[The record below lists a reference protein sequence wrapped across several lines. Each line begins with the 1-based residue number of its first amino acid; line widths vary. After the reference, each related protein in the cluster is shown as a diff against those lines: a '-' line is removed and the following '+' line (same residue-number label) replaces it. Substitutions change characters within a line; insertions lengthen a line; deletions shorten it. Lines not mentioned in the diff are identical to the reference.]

1 MKIMKKISLFI
12 FALVSMFAFT
22 FGVSALDVNDEASL
36 REALSKGG
44 DVKLTENITTSTKR
58 IIIDKDVN
66 LDLNGKTL
74 TSLIDVTSNKT
85 LTISSSVEGGKF
97 VALANEYSDEE
108 KKDVKTHYAIGADN
122 AKVIVN
128 SGDVSSNDTQYGF
141 YALNGGTITINGG
154 NHTTGNAVLSGNN
167 TTGAMSFVVNGG
179 TLTTKYGPAI
189 YMAGPIDLTITK
201 GTINGGIS
209 LRMGIVNISG
219 GVINAA
225 TTSLD
230 SPKEYF
236 FYSGNAWFA
245 DALYVYGGTYT
256 TDIKG
261 QTNKLEL
268 NITGGTFNVANG
280 EGSPIAIYDLGKV
293 EQVMNVKVS
302 GAKLTTDATT
312 RTSFDVINLKDL
324 GLVND
329 ASETYTCDKTKC
341 NAGGQTSTS
350 TYGVYSNK
358 HILTTSNG
366 TYTLKPNVK
375 VETDGVK
382 FESNDAF
389 STEYTLVVTP
399 KSEDE
404 TKAVTTKLT
413 EAYKDNKKVA
423 GLKLISLH
431 EINIV
436 DGNDEV
442 VPMENGKYTISIPV
456 AEDLR
461 NFKNYKVIYV
471 TEAGEIQETIDAK
484 LVNGKVVFTTTH
496 LSTYGVVG
504 YNNVATKNPATNDMN
519 LALILASLGLAS
531 AGAVL
536 VSRKKLAKANR

>member
-280 EGSPIAIYDLGKV
+280 QGSPIAIYDLGKV

-375 VETDGVK
+375 AETDGVK

-389 STEYTLVVTP
+389 STEYTLVVAP
-399 KSEDE
+399 KTEKEVKD
-404 TKAVTTKLT
+404 VTTKLT

-471 TEAGEIQETIDAK
+471 NEAGEIQETIDAK

-496 LSTYGVVG
+496 LSTYGVIG
-504 YNNVATKNPATNDMN
+504 YNNPTTNPETSDNIVTYAVILCASIFALGSAVA
-519 LALILASLGLAS
+519 L
-531 AGAVL
+531 
-536 VSRKKLAKANR
+536 RKRYN

>member
-12 FALVSMFAFT
+12 FALISMFAFT

-74 TSLIDVTSNKT
+74 TSLVDVTSNKT

-108 KKDVKTHYAIGADN
+108 GKDVKTHYAIGADN

-141 YALNGGTITINGG
+141 YALNGGTIIINGG

-280 EGSPIAIYDLGKV
+280 QGSPIAIYDLGKV

-324 GLVND
+324 GLVKD

-341 NAGGQTSTS
+341 NAGNQTSTS

-375 VETDGVK
+375 AETDGVK
-382 FESNDAF
+382 FESDDAF
-389 STEYTLVVTP
+389 STEYTLVVAP
-399 KSEDE
+399 KTEKEVKD
-404 TKAVTTKLT
+404 VTTKLT

-431 EINIV
+431 EISMYLDN
-436 DGNDEV
+436 EV

-456 AEDLR
+456 AKDLR

-471 TEAGEIQETIDAK
+471 NEAGEIQETIDAK
-484 LVNGKVVFTTTH
+484 LVDGKVVFTTTH
-496 LSTYGVVG
+496 LSTYGVIG
-504 YNNVATKNPATNDMN
+504 YNNPTMNPETSDNIVTYAVI
-519 LALILASLGLAS
+519 LCASIFALGS
-531 AGAVL
+531 AVTL
-536 VSRKKLAKANR
+536 RKRYN

>member
-12 FALVSMFAFT
+12 FALISMFAFT

-97 VALANEYSDEE
+97 VALANEYLDEE
-108 KKDVKTHYAIGADN
+108 KKDVETVYAIGADN

-128 SGDVSSNDTQYGF
+128 SGDVSSNDKQYGF

-154 NHTTGNAVLSGNN
+154 NHTAGNAVLSGNN
-167 TTGAMSFVVNGG
+167 TTGAMSFAVNGG

-280 EGSPIAIYDLGKV
+280 QGSPIAIYDLGKV

-302 GAKLTTDATT
+302 GAKLTTNATT

-324 GLVND
+324 GLVKD

-341 NAGGQTSTS
+341 NAGNQTSTS

-375 VETDGVK
+375 AETDGVK
-382 FESNDAF
+382 FESDDAF
-389 STEYTLVVTP
+389 STEYTLVVAP
-399 KSEDE
+399 KTEKEVKD
-404 TKAVTTKLT
+404 VTTKLT

-431 EINIV
+431 EISMYLDN
-436 DGNDEV
+436 EV

-456 AEDLR
+456 AKDLR

-471 TEAGEIQETIDAK
+471 NEAGEIQETIDAK
-484 LVNGKVVFTTTH
+484 LVDGKVVFTTTH
-496 LSTYGVVG
+496 LSTYGVIG
-504 YNNVATKNPATNDMN
+504 YNNPTMNPETSDNIVTYAVI
-519 LALILASLGLAS
+519 LCASIFALGS
-531 AGAVL
+531 AVTL
-536 VSRKKLAKANR
+536 RKRYN

>member
-12 FALVSMFAFT
+12 FELISMFAFT

-108 KKDVKTHYAIGADN
+108 KKDVKTYYAIGADN

-141 YALNGGTITINGG
+141 YALNGGTIIINGG

-280 EGSPIAIYDLGKV
+280 QGSPIAIYDLGKV

-324 GLVND
+324 GLVKD

-341 NAGGQTSTS
+341 NAGNQTSTS

-375 VETDGVK
+375 AETDGVK
-382 FESNDAF
+382 FESDDAF
-389 STEYTLVVTP
+389 STEYTLVVAP
-399 KSEDE
+399 KTEKEVKD
-404 TKAVTTKLT
+404 VTTKLT

-431 EINIV
+431 EISMYLDN
-436 DGNDEV
+436 EV

-456 AEDLR
+456 AKDLR

-471 TEAGEIQETIDAK
+471 NEAGEIQETIDAK
-484 LVNGKVVFTTTH
+484 LVDGKVVFTTTH
-496 LSTYGVVG
+496 LSTYGVIG
-504 YNNVATKNPATNDMN
+504 YNNPTMNPETSDNIVTYAVI
-519 LALILASLGLAS
+519 LCASIFALGS
-531 AGAVL
+531 AVTL
-536 VSRKKLAKANR
+536 RKRYN

>member
-12 FALVSMFAFT
+12 FALISMFAFT
-22 FGVSALDVNDEASL
+22 FGVSALDVNDEANL

-74 TSLIDVTSNKT
+74 TSLVDVTSNKT

-108 KKDVKTHYAIGADN
+108 KKDVKTYYAIGADN

-141 YALNGGTITINGG
+141 YALNGGTIIINGG

-280 EGSPIAIYDLGKV
+280 QGSPIAIYDLGKV

-324 GLVND
+324 GLVKD

-341 NAGGQTSTS
+341 NAGNQTSTS

-375 VETDGVK
+375 AETDGVK
-382 FESNDAF
+382 FESDDAF
-389 STEYTLVVTP
+389 STEYTLVVAP
-399 KSEDE
+399 KTEKEVKD
-404 TKAVTTKLT
+404 VTTKLT

-431 EINIV
+431 EISMYLDN
-436 DGNDEV
+436 EV

-456 AEDLR
+456 AKDLR

-471 TEAGEIQETIDAK
+471 NEAGEIQETIDAK
-484 LVNGKVVFTTTH
+484 LVDGKVVFTTTH
-496 LSTYGVVG
+496 LSTYGVIG
-504 YNNVATKNPATNDMN
+504 YNNPTMNPETSDNIVTYAVI
-519 LALILASLGLAS
+519 LCASIFALGS
-531 AGAVL
+531 AVTL
-536 VSRKKLAKANR
+536 RKRYN

>member
-1 MKIMKKISLFI
+1 MKKISLFI
-12 FALVSMFAFT
+12 FSLISMFAFT

-74 TSLIDVTSNKT
+74 TSLVDVTSNKT

-108 KKDVKTHYAIGADN
+108 KKDVKTYYAIGADN

-141 YALNGGTITINGG
+141 YALNGGTIIINGG

-280 EGSPIAIYDLGKV
+280 QGSPIAIYDLGKV

-324 GLVND
+324 GLVKD

-341 NAGGQTSTS
+341 NAGNQTSTS

-375 VETDGVK
+375 AETDGVK
-382 FESNDAF
+382 FESDDAF
-389 STEYTLVVTP
+389 STEYTLVVAP
-399 KSEDE
+399 KTEKEVKD
-404 TKAVTTKLT
+404 VTTKLT

-431 EINIV
+431 EISMYLDN
-436 DGNDEV
+436 EV

-456 AEDLR
+456 AKDLR

-471 TEAGEIQETIDAK
+471 NEAGEIQETIDAK
-484 LVNGKVVFTTTH
+484 LVDGKVVFTTTH
-496 LSTYGVVG
+496 LSTYGVIG
-504 YNNVATKNPATNDMN
+504 YNNPTMNPETSDNIVTYAVI
-519 LALILASLGLAS
+519 LCASIFALGS
-531 AGAVL
+531 AVTL
-536 VSRKKLAKANR
+536 RKRYN

>member
-12 FALVSMFAFT
+12 FALISMFAFT

-108 KKDVKTHYAIGADN
+108 KKDVETVYAIGADN

-128 SGDVSSNDTQYGF
+128 SGDVSSNDKQYGF
-141 YALNGGTITINGG
+141 YALNGGTIIINGG
-154 NHTTGNAVLSGNN
+154 NHTTGSAVLSGNN
-167 TTGAMSFVVNGG
+167 TTGAMSFAVNGG
-179 TLTTKYGPAI
+179 TLTTKYGLAI

-280 EGSPIAIYDLGKV
+280 QGSPIAIYDLGKV

-375 VETDGVK
+375 AETDGVK
-382 FESNDAF
+382 FESDDAF
-389 STEYTLVVTP
+389 STEYTLVVAP
-399 KSEDE
+399 KTEKEVKD
-404 TKAVTTKLT
+404 VTTKLT

-431 EINIV
+431 EISMYLDN
-436 DGNDEV
+436 EV

-456 AEDLR
+456 AKDLR

-471 TEAGEIQETIDAK
+471 NEAGEIQETIDAK
-484 LVNGKVVFTTTH
+484 LVDGKVVFTTTH
-496 LSTYGVVG
+496 LSTYGVIG
-504 YNNVATKNPATNDMN
+504 YNNPTMNPETSDNIVTYAVI
-519 LALILASLGLAS
+519 LCASIFALGS
-531 AGAVL
+531 AVTL
-536 VSRKKLAKANR
+536 RKRYN

>member
-1 MKIMKKISLFI
+1 MKIMKRISLFI

-375 VETDGVK
+375 AETDGVK

-389 STEYTLVVTP
+389 STEYTLVVAP
-399 KSEDE
+399 KTEKEVKD
-404 TKAVTTKLT
+404 VTTKLT

-423 GLKLISLH
+423 GLKLINLY

-456 AEDLR
+456 AENLR

-471 TEAGEIQETIDAK
+471 NEAGEIQETIDAK
-484 LVNGKVVFTTTH
+484 LVDGKVVFTTTH
-496 LSTYGVVG
+496 LSTYGVIG
-504 YNNVATKNPATNDMN
+504 YNNPTTNPETSDNIVTYAVILCASIFALGSAVA
-519 LALILASLGLAS
+519 L
-531 AGAVL
+531 
-536 VSRKKLAKANR
+536 RKRYN

>member
-12 FALVSMFAFT
+12 FALISMFAFT

-108 KKDVKTHYAIGADN
+108 KKDVETGYAIGADN

-154 NHTTGNAVLSGNN
+154 NHTTGYAVLSGNN

-236 FYSGNAWFA
+236 FYNGNAWFA

-280 EGSPIAIYDLGKV
+280 QGSPIAIYDLGKV

-324 GLVND
+324 GLVKD

-341 NAGGQTSTS
+341 NVGGQTSTS

-399 KSEDE
+399 KTEEEVKD
-404 TKAVTTKLT
+404 VTTKLT

-423 GLKLISLH
+423 GLKLINLY

-436 DGNDEV
+436 DGNDVV
-442 VPMENGKYTISIPV
+442 VPMEDGKYTISIPV

-471 TEAGEIQETIDAK
+471 NNDGEIQETIDAK

-496 LSTYGVVG
+496 LSTYGVIG
-504 YNNVATKNPATNDMN
+504 YNNPTTNPETSDNIVTYAVI
-519 LALILASLGLAS
+519 LCASIFALGS
-531 AGAVL
+531 AVTL
-536 VSRKKLAKANR
+536 RKRYN

>member
-471 TEAGEIQETIDAK
+471 TEAGEIEETIDAK

-496 LSTYGVVG
+496 LSTYGVIG
-504 YNNVATKNPATNDMN
+504 YNNPTTNPETSDNIVTYAVILCASIFALGSAVA
-519 LALILASLGLAS
+519 L
-531 AGAVL
+531 
-536 VSRKKLAKANR
+536 RKRYN

>member
-108 KKDVKTHYAIGADN
+108 GKDVKTHYAIGADN

-471 TEAGEIQETIDAK
+471 NEAGEIQETIDAK

-496 LSTYGVVG
+496 LSTYGVIG
-504 YNNVATKNPATNDMN
+504 YNDPTTNPETSDNIVTYAVILCASIFALGSAVA
-519 LALILASLGLAS
+519 L
-531 AGAVL
+531 
-536 VSRKKLAKANR
+536 RKRYN

>member
-12 FALVSMFAFT
+12 FALISMFAFT

-108 KKDVKTHYAIGADN
+108 KKDVETGYAIGADN

-154 NHTTGNAVLSGNN
+154 NHTTGYAVLSGNN
-167 TTGAMSFVVNGG
+167 TTGAMSFVINGG

-236 FYSGNAWFA
+236 FYNGNAWFA

-280 EGSPIAIYDLGKV
+280 QGSPIAIYDLGKV

-324 GLVND
+324 GLVKD

-341 NAGGQTSTS
+341 NVGGQTSTS

-399 KSEDE
+399 KTEKEVKD
-404 TKAVTTKLT
+404 VTTKLT

-423 GLKLISLH
+423 GLKLINLY

-436 DGNDEV
+436 DGNDVV
-442 VPMENGKYTISIPV
+442 VPMEDGKYTISIPV

-471 TEAGEIQETIDAK
+471 NNDGEIQETIDAK

-496 LSTYGVVG
+496 LSTYGVIG
-504 YNNVATKNPATNDMN
+504 YNNPTTNPETSDNIVTYAVI
-519 LALILASLGLAS
+519 LCASIFALGS
-531 AGAVL
+531 AVTL
-536 VSRKKLAKANR
+536 RKRYN

>member
-36 REALSKGG
+36 REALTKGG
-44 DVKLTENITTSTKR
+44 DVKVNESIKTSTRR
-58 IIIDKDVN
+58 ISIDKYVS
-66 LDLNGKTL
+66 LDLSGKTL

-108 KKDVKTHYAIGADN
+108 GKDVKTHYAIGADN

-280 EGSPIAIYDLGKV
+280 QGSPIAIYDLGKV

-375 VETDGVK
+375 AETDGVK
-382 FESNDAF
+382 FESADAF
-389 STEYTLVVTP
+389 STEYTLVVAP
-399 KSEDE
+399 KTEKDV
-404 TKAVTTKLT
+404 KDVTTKLT

-456 AEDLR
+456 AKDLR

-471 TEAGEIQETIDAK
+471 NEAGEIQETIDAK
-484 LVNGKVVFTTTH
+484 LVDGKVVFTTTH
-496 LSTYGVVG
+496 LSTYGVIG
-504 YNNVATKNPATNDMN
+504 YNNPTTNPETSDNIVTYAVI
-519 LALILASLGLAS
+519 LCASIFALGS
-531 AGAVL
+531 AVTL
-536 VSRKKLAKANR
+536 RKRYN

>member
-66 LDLNGKTL
+66 LDLNGKIL

-108 KKDVKTHYAIGADN
+108 GKDVKTHYAIGADN

-280 EGSPIAIYDLGKV
+280 KGSPIAIYDLGKV

-389 STEYTLVVTP
+389 STEYTLVVAP
-399 KSEDE
+399 KTEKEVKD
-404 TKAVTTKLT
+404 VTTKLT

-496 LSTYGVVG
+496 LSTYGVIG
-504 YNNVATKNPATNDMN
+504 YNNPTTNPETSDNIVTYAVILCASIFALGSAVA
-519 LALILASLGLAS
+519 L
-531 AGAVL
+531 
-536 VSRKKLAKANR
+536 RKRYN

>member
-1 MKIMKKISLFI
+1 MKKISLFI

-22 FGVSALDVNDEASL
+22 FGVSALDVSDETSL
-36 REALSKGG
+36 REALAKGG

-97 VALANEYSDEE
+97 VALATEYSDES
-108 KKDVKTHYAIGADN
+108 KKDVTTHYAIGADN

-128 SGDVSSNDTQYGF
+128 SGDVSSNDKQYGF
-141 YALNGGTITINGG
+141 YALNGGTIIINGG
-154 NHTTGNAVLSGNN
+154 NHTAGYAVLSGNN

-179 TLTTKYGPAI
+179 TLTTKDGPAI

-225 TTSLD
+225 TDSLD

-236 FYSGNAWFA
+236 FYNGNAWFA

-280 EGSPIAIYDLGKV
+280 QGSPIAIYDLGKV

-312 RTSFDVINLKDL
+312 RTEFDVINLKDL

-329 ASETYTCDKTKC
+329 ASDTYTCDKTKC

-375 VETDGVK
+375 TEADGVK
-382 FESNDAF
+382 FESDDAF

-399 KSEDE
+399 KTEAEVKD
-404 TKAVTTKLT
+404 VTTKLT
-413 EAYKDNKKVA
+413 EAYKDNTKVK

-431 EINIV
+431 DISMYLN
-436 DGNDEV
+436 NDIA
-442 VPMENGKYTISIPV
+442 PMEDGKYTISIPV
-456 AEDLR
+456 AESLR
-461 NFKNYKVIYV
+461 NFKTYKVIYV
-471 TEAGEIQETIDAK
+471 NHDGEIEETIDAK
-484 LVNGKVVFTTTH
+484 LVDGKVVFTTTH
-496 LSTYGVVG
+496 LSTYGVIG
-504 YNNVATKNPATNDMN
+504 YNDTTVNPETSDGVITYAVILCASIFALGSAVA
-519 LALILASLGLAS
+519 L
-531 AGAVL
+531 
-536 VSRKKLAKANR
+536 RKRYN

>member
-12 FALVSMFAFT
+12 FALISMFAFT

-108 KKDVKTHYAIGADN
+108 KKDVETVYAVGADN

-128 SGDVSSNDTQYGF
+128 SGDVSSNDKQYGF

-154 NHTTGNAVLSGNN
+154 NHTAGYTVLSGNN
-167 TTGAMSFVVNGG
+167 TTGAMSFVINGG

-280 EGSPIAIYDLGKV
+280 QGSPIAIYDLGKV

-324 GLVND
+324 GLVKD

-341 NAGGQTSTS
+341 NAGNQTSTS

-375 VETDGVK
+375 AETDGVK
-382 FESNDAF
+382 FESDDAF
-389 STEYTLVVTP
+389 STEYTLVVAP
-399 KSEDE
+399 KTEKEVKD
-404 TKAVTTKLT
+404 VTTKLT

-431 EINIV
+431 EISMYLDN
-436 DGNDEV
+436 EV

-456 AEDLR
+456 AKDLR

-471 TEAGEIQETIDAK
+471 NEAGEIQETIDAK
-484 LVNGKVVFTTTH
+484 LVDGKVVFTTTH
-496 LSTYGVVG
+496 LSTYGVIG
-504 YNNVATKNPATNDMN
+504 YNNPTMNPETSDNIVTYAVI
-519 LALILASLGLAS
+519 LCASIFALGS
-531 AGAVL
+531 AVTL
-536 VSRKKLAKANR
+536 RKRYN

>member
-108 KKDVKTHYAIGADN
+108 GKDVKTHYAIGADN

-154 NHTTGNAVLSGNN
+154 NHTTGYAVLSGNN
-167 TTGAMSFVVNGG
+167 TTGAMSFVINGG

-236 FYSGNAWFA
+236 FYNGNAWFA

-280 EGSPIAIYDLGKV
+280 QGSPIAIYDLGKV

-324 GLVND
+324 GLVKD

-341 NAGGQTSTS
+341 NVGGQTSTS

-399 KSEDE
+399 KTEKEVKD
-404 TKAVTTKLT
+404 VTTKLT

-423 GLKLISLH
+423 GLKLINLY

-436 DGNDEV
+436 DGNDVV
-442 VPMENGKYTISIPV
+442 VPMEDGKYTISIPV

-471 TEAGEIQETIDAK
+471 NNDGEIQETIDAK

-496 LSTYGVVG
+496 LSTYGVIG
-504 YNNVATKNPATNDMN
+504 YNNPTTNPETSDNIVTYAVI
-519 LALILASLGLAS
+519 LCASIFALGS
-531 AGAVL
+531 AVTL
-536 VSRKKLAKANR
+536 RKRYN

>member
-1 MKIMKKISLFI
+1 MKIMKRISLFI

-280 EGSPIAIYDLGKV
+280 QGSPIAIYDLGKV

-456 AEDLR
+456 AENLR

-471 TEAGEIQETIDAK
+471 NEAGEIQETIDAK
-484 LVNGKVVFTTTH
+484 LVDGKVVFTTTH
-496 LSTYGVVG
+496 LSTYGVIG
-504 YNNVATKNPATNDMN
+504 YNNPTTNPETSDNIVTYAVILCASIFALGSAVA
-519 LALILASLGLAS
+519 L
-531 AGAVL
+531 
-536 VSRKKLAKANR
+536 RKRYN

>member
-1 MKIMKKISLFI
+1 MKKISLFI
-12 FALVSMFAFT
+12 FALISMFAFT

-108 KKDVKTHYAIGADN
+108 KKDVKTYYAIGADN

-141 YALNGGTITINGG
+141 YALNGGTIIINGG

-225 TTSLD
+225 TASLD

-280 EGSPIAIYDLGKV
+280 QGSPIAIYDLGKV

-302 GAKLTTDATT
+302 GAKLTTNATT

-324 GLVND
+324 GLVKD

-341 NAGGQTSTS
+341 NAGNQTSTS

-375 VETDGVK
+375 AETDGVK
-382 FESNDAF
+382 FESDDAF
-389 STEYTLVVTP
+389 STEYTLVVAP
-399 KSEDE
+399 KTEKEVKD
-404 TKAVTTKLT
+404 VTTKLT

-431 EINIV
+431 EISMYLDN
-436 DGNDEV
+436 EV

-456 AEDLR
+456 AKDLR

-471 TEAGEIQETIDAK
+471 NEAGEIQETIDAK
-484 LVNGKVVFTTTH
+484 LVDGKVVFTTTH
-496 LSTYGVVG
+496 LSTYGVIG
-504 YNNVATKNPATNDMN
+504 YNNPTMNPETSDNIVTYAVI
-519 LALILASLGLAS
+519 LCASIFALGS
-531 AGAVL
+531 AVTL
-536 VSRKKLAKANR
+536 RKRYN

>member
-12 FALVSMFAFT
+12 FALISMFAFT
-22 FGVSALDVNDEASL
+22 FGVSALDVNNEASL

-108 KKDVKTHYAIGADN
+108 KKDVKTYYAIGADN

-141 YALNGGTITINGG
+141 YALNGGTIIINGG

-280 EGSPIAIYDLGKV
+280 QGSPIAIYDLGKV

-324 GLVND
+324 GLVKD

-341 NAGGQTSTS
+341 NAGNQTSTS

-375 VETDGVK
+375 AETDGVK
-382 FESNDAF
+382 FESDDAF
-389 STEYTLVVTP
+389 STEYTLVVAP
-399 KSEDE
+399 KTEKEVKD
-404 TKAVTTKLT
+404 VTTKLT

-431 EINIV
+431 EISMYLDN
-436 DGNDEV
+436 EV

-456 AEDLR
+456 AKDLR

-471 TEAGEIQETIDAK
+471 NEAGEIQETIDAK
-484 LVNGKVVFTTTH
+484 LVDGKVVFTTTH
-496 LSTYGVVG
+496 LSTYGVIG
-504 YNNVATKNPATNDMN
+504 YNNPTMNPETSDNIVTYAVI
-519 LALILASLGLAS
+519 LCASIFALGS
-531 AGAVL
+531 AVTL
-536 VSRKKLAKANR
+536 RKRYN

>member
-108 KKDVKTHYAIGADN
+108 GKDVKTHYAIGADN

-280 EGSPIAIYDLGKV
+280 QGSPIAIYDLGKV

-375 VETDGVK
+375 AETDGVK

-389 STEYTLVVTP
+389 STEYTLVVAP
-399 KSEDE
+399 KTEKEVKD
-404 TKAVTTKLT
+404 VTTKLT

-423 GLKLISLH
+423 GLKLINLY

-471 TEAGEIQETIDAK
+471 NEAGEIQETIDAK

-496 LSTYGVVG
+496 LSTYGVIG
-504 YNNVATKNPATNDMN
+504 YNNPTTNPETSDNIVTYAVILCTSIFALGSAVA
-519 LALILASLGLAS
+519 L
-531 AGAVL
+531 
-536 VSRKKLAKANR
+536 RKRYN

>member
-1 MKIMKKISLFI
+1 MKKISLFI

-108 KKDVKTHYAIGADN
+108 GKDVKTHYAIGADN

-280 EGSPIAIYDLGKV
+280 QGSPIAIYDLGKV

-358 HILTTSNG
+358 HILITSNG

-456 AEDLR
+456 AENLR

-471 TEAGEIQETIDAK
+471 NEAGEIQETIDAK
-484 LVNGKVVFTTTH
+484 LVDGKVVFTTTH
-496 LSTYGVVG
+496 LSTYGVIG
-504 YNNVATKNPATNDMN
+504 YNNPTTNPETSDNIVTYAVILCASIFALGSAVA
-519 LALILASLGLAS
+519 L
-531 AGAVL
+531 
-536 VSRKKLAKANR
+536 RKRYN

>member
-12 FALVSMFAFT
+12 FALISMFAFT

-108 KKDVKTHYAIGADN
+108 KKDVETVYAIGADN

-128 SGDVSSNDTQYGF
+128 SGDVSSNDKQYGF
-141 YALNGGTITINGG
+141 YALNGGTIIINGG
-154 NHTTGNAVLSGNN
+154 NHTTGSAVLSGNN
-167 TTGAMSFVVNGG
+167 TTGAMSFAVNGG

-225 TTSLD
+225 TASLD

-280 EGSPIAIYDLGKV
+280 QGSPIAIYDLGKV

-324 GLVND
+324 GLVKD

-341 NAGGQTSTS
+341 NAGNQTSTS

-375 VETDGVK
+375 AETDGVK
-382 FESNDAF
+382 FESDDAF
-389 STEYTLVVTP
+389 STEYTLVVAP
-399 KSEDE
+399 KTEKEVKD
-404 TKAVTTKLT
+404 VTTKLT

-431 EINIV
+431 EISMYLDN
-436 DGNDEV
+436 EV

-456 AEDLR
+456 AKDLR

-471 TEAGEIQETIDAK
+471 NEAGEIQETIDAK
-484 LVNGKVVFTTTH
+484 LVDGKVVFTTTH
-496 LSTYGVVG
+496 LSTYGVIG
-504 YNNVATKNPATNDMN
+504 YNNPTMNPETSDNIVTYAVI
-519 LALILASLGLAS
+519 LCASIFALGS
-531 AGAVL
+531 AVTL
-536 VSRKKLAKANR
+536 RKRYN

>member
-1 MKIMKKISLFI
+1 MKKISLFI
-12 FALVSMFAFT
+12 FALISMFAFT

-108 KKDVKTHYAIGADN
+108 GKDVKTGYAIGADN

-154 NHTTGNAVLSGNN
+154 NHTTGYAVLSGNN

-280 EGSPIAIYDLGKV
+280 QGSPIAIYDLGKV

-324 GLVND
+324 GLVKD

-341 NAGGQTSTS
+341 NVGGQTSTS

-375 VETDGVK
+375 AETDGVK
-382 FESNDAF
+382 FESADAF
-389 STEYTLVVTP
+389 STEYTLVVAP
-399 KSEDE
+399 KTEKEVKD
-404 TKAVTTKLT
+404 VTTKLT

-431 EINIV
+431 EISMYLDN
-436 DGNDEV
+436 EV

-456 AEDLR
+456 AKDLR

-471 TEAGEIQETIDAK
+471 NEAGEIQETIDAK
-484 LVNGKVVFTTTH
+484 LVDGKVVFTTTH
-496 LSTYGVVG
+496 LSTYGVIG
-504 YNNVATKNPATNDMN
+504 YNNPTMNPETSDNIVTYAVI
-519 LALILASLGLAS
+519 LCASIFALGS
-531 AGAVL
+531 AVTL
-536 VSRKKLAKANR
+536 RKRYN

>member
-108 KKDVKTHYAIGADN
+108 GKDVKTHYAIGADN

-236 FYSGNAWFA
+236 FYIGNAWFA

-280 EGSPIAIYDLGKV
+280 KGSPIAIYDLGKV

-358 HILTTSNG
+358 HILTTSNE

-399 KSEDE
+399 KTEDE
-404 TKAVTTKLT
+404 TKAVATKLT

-442 VPMENGKYTISIPV
+442 VPMENGKYIISIPV
-456 AEDLR
+456 AENLR

-471 TEAGEIQETIDAK
+471 NEAGEIEETIDAK

-496 LSTYGVVG
+496 LSTYGVIG
-504 YNNVATKNPATNDMN
+504 YNNPTTNPETSDNIVTYAVILCASIFALGSAVA
-519 LALILASLGLAS
+519 L
-531 AGAVL
+531 
-536 VSRKKLAKANR
+536 RKRYN

>member
-1 MKIMKKISLFI
+1 MKKISLFI
-12 FALVSMFAFT
+12 FALISMFAFT

-108 KKDVKTHYAIGADN
+108 KKDVETVYAVGVDN

-128 SGDVSSNDTQYGF
+128 SGDVSSNDKQYGF
-141 YALNGGTITINGG
+141 YALNDGTITINGG
-154 NHTTGNAVLSGNN
+154 NHTAGYAVLSGNN
-167 TTGAMSFVVNGG
+167 TTGAMSFVINGG

-225 TTSLD
+225 TASLD

-280 EGSPIAIYDLGKV
+280 QGSPIAIYDLGKV

-302 GAKLTTDATT
+302 GAKLTTNATT

-324 GLVND
+324 GLVKD

-341 NAGGQTSTS
+341 NAGNQTSTS

-375 VETDGVK
+375 AETDGVK
-382 FESNDAF
+382 FESDDAF
-389 STEYTLVVTP
+389 STEYTLVVAP
-399 KSEDE
+399 KTEKEVKD
-404 TKAVTTKLT
+404 VTTKLT

-431 EINIV
+431 EISMYLDN
-436 DGNDEV
+436 EV

-456 AEDLR
+456 AENLR

-471 TEAGEIQETIDAK
+471 NEAGEIQETIDAK

-496 LSTYGVVG
+496 LSTYGVIG
-504 YNNVATKNPATNDMN
+504 YNNPTMNPETSDNIVTYAVI
-519 LALILASLGLAS
+519 LCASIFALGS
-531 AGAVL
+531 AVTL
-536 VSRKKLAKANR
+536 RKRYN

>member
-108 KKDVKTHYAIGADN
+108 GKDVKTHYAIGADN

-280 EGSPIAIYDLGKV
+280 KGSPIAIYDLGKV

-358 HILTTSNG
+358 HILTTSNE

-399 KSEDE
+399 KTEDE
-404 TKAVTTKLT
+404 TKAVATKLT

-442 VPMENGKYTISIPV
+442 VPMENGKYIISIPV
-456 AEDLR
+456 AENLR

-471 TEAGEIQETIDAK
+471 NEAGEIEETIDAK

-496 LSTYGVVG
+496 LSTYGVIG
-504 YNNVATKNPATNDMN
+504 YNNPTTNPETSDNIVTYAVILCASIFALGSAVA
-519 LALILASLGLAS
+519 L
-531 AGAVL
+531 
-536 VSRKKLAKANR
+536 RKRYN

>member
-12 FALVSMFAFT
+12 FALISMFAFT

-108 KKDVKTHYAIGADN
+108 GKDVKTHYAIGADN

-280 EGSPIAIYDLGKV
+280 KGSPIAIYDLGKV

-358 HILTTSNG
+358 HILTTSNE

-399 KSEDE
+399 KTEDE
-404 TKAVTTKLT
+404 TKAVATKLT

-442 VPMENGKYTISIPV
+442 VPMENGKYIISIPV
-456 AEDLR
+456 AENLR

-471 TEAGEIQETIDAK
+471 NEAGEIEETIDAK

-496 LSTYGVVG
+496 LSTYGVIG
-504 YNNVATKNPATNDMN
+504 YNNPTTNPETSDNIVTYAVILCASIFALGSAVA
-519 LALILASLGLAS
+519 L
-531 AGAVL
+531 
-536 VSRKKLAKANR
+536 RKRYN

>member
-12 FALVSMFAFT
+12 FALISMFAFT

-108 KKDVKTHYAIGADN
+108 KKDVETGYAIGADN

-154 NHTTGNAVLSGNN
+154 NHTTGYAVLSGNN

-236 FYSGNAWFA
+236 FYNGNAWFA

-280 EGSPIAIYDLGKV
+280 QGSPIAIYDLGKV

-324 GLVND
+324 GLVKD

-341 NAGGQTSTS
+341 NVGGQTSTS

-423 GLKLISLH
+423 GLKLINLY

-436 DGNDEV
+436 DGNDVV
-442 VPMENGKYTISIPV
+442 VPMEDGKYTISIPV

-471 TEAGEIQETIDAK
+471 NEDGEIQETIDAK

-496 LSTYGVVG
+496 LSTYGVIG
-504 YNNVATKNPATNDMN
+504 YNNPTTNPETSDNIVTYAVILCTSIFALGSAVA
-519 LALILASLGLAS
+519 L
-531 AGAVL
+531 
-536 VSRKKLAKANR
+536 RKRYN

>member
-12 FALVSMFAFT
+12 FALISMFAFT

-108 KKDVKTHYAIGADN
+108 KKDVKTYYAIGADN

-141 YALNGGTITINGG
+141 YALNGGTIIINGG

-280 EGSPIAIYDLGKV
+280 QGSPIAIYDLGKV

-324 GLVND
+324 GLVKD

-341 NAGGQTSTS
+341 NAGNQTSTS

-375 VETDGVK
+375 AETDGVK
-382 FESNDAF
+382 FESDDAF
-389 STEYTLVVTP
+389 STEYTLVVAP
-399 KSEDE
+399 KTEKEVKD
-404 TKAVTTKLT
+404 VTTKLT

-431 EINIV
+431 EISMYLDN
-436 DGNDEV
+436 EV

-456 AEDLR
+456 AKDLR

-471 TEAGEIQETIDAK
+471 NEAGEIQETIDAK
-484 LVNGKVVFTTTH
+484 LVDGKVVFTTTH
-496 LSTYGVVG
+496 LSTYGVIG
-504 YNNVATKNPATNDMN
+504 YNNPTMNPETSDNIVTYAVI
-519 LALILASLGLAS
+519 LCASIFALGS
-531 AGAVL
+531 AVTL
-536 VSRKKLAKANR
+536 RKRYN

>member
-1 MKIMKKISLFI
+1 MKIMKRISLFI

-108 KKDVKTHYAIGADN
+108 GKDVKTHYAIGADN

-280 EGSPIAIYDLGKV
+280 KGSPIAIYDLGKV

-358 HILTTSNG
+358 HILTTSNE

-399 KSEDE
+399 KTEDE
-404 TKAVTTKLT
+404 TKAVATKLT

-442 VPMENGKYTISIPV
+442 VPMENGKYIISIPV
-456 AEDLR
+456 AENLR

-471 TEAGEIQETIDAK
+471 NEAGEIEETIDAK

-496 LSTYGVVG
+496 LSTYGVIG
-504 YNNVATKNPATNDMN
+504 YNNPTTNPETSDNIVTYAVILCASIFALGSAVA
-519 LALILASLGLAS
+519 L
-531 AGAVL
+531 
-536 VSRKKLAKANR
+536 RKRYN

>member
-12 FALVSMFAFT
+12 FALISMFAFT

-108 KKDVKTHYAIGADN
+108 KKDVKTYYAIGADN

-141 YALNGGTITINGG
+141 YALNGGTIIINGG

-280 EGSPIAIYDLGKV
+280 QGSPIAIYDLGKV

-341 NAGGQTSTS
+341 KAGGQTSTS

-375 VETDGVK
+375 AETDGVK

-389 STEYTLVVTP
+389 STEYTLVVAP
-399 KSEDE
+399 KTEKEVKD
-404 TKAVTTKLT
+404 VTTKLT

-496 LSTYGVVG
+496 LSTYGVIG
-504 YNNVATKNPATNDMN
+504 YNNPTTNPETSDNIVTYAVILCASIFALGSAVA
-519 LALILASLGLAS
+519 L
-531 AGAVL
+531 
-536 VSRKKLAKANR
+536 RKRYN

>member
-108 KKDVKTHYAIGADN
+108 GKDVKTHYAIGADN

-280 EGSPIAIYDLGKV
+280 QGSPIAIYDLGKV

-423 GLKLISLH
+423 GLKLINLY

-496 LSTYGVVG
+496 LSTYGVIG
-504 YNNVATKNPATNDMN
+504 YNNPTTNPETSDNIVTYAVILCASIFALGSAVA
-519 LALILASLGLAS
+519 L
-531 AGAVL
+531 
-536 VSRKKLAKANR
+536 RKRYN